1 MAQYEHAKK
10 GIFVRVKP
18 PMKPLAHP
26 DSTPPNQDPLRALN
40 AHPERMPILLV
51 PKPAKIVI
59 LIPTNRNPMLL
70 VVFQCKKGFTN
81 RAQQLRSNVPRV
93 KQEAVV
99 IQVVKNAT
107 KEDFKPW
114 RGTPPVWIV
123 PVDCT
128 PLLKVQSLAYLVHRV
143 HMLRRMEQVIV
154 IRVVMM
160 NINPIRV
167 LQIVFQCK
175 KDFIVQDQQR
185 KWNAQ
190 RVKEE
195 TVATQLAKNATKED
209 FKTWRVIPRV

>member
-1 MAQYEHAKK
+1 M
-10 GIFVRVKP
+10 
-18 PMKPLAHP
+18 
-26 DSTPPNQDPLRALN
+26 
-40 AHPERMPILLV
+40 
-51 PKPAKIVI
+51 
-59 LIPTNRNPMLL
+59 
-70 VVFQCKKGFTN
+70 
-81 RAQQLRSNVPRV
+81 
-93 KQEAVV
+93 
-99 IQVVKNAT
+99 
-107 KEDFKPW
+107 
-114 RGTPPVWIV
+114 
-123 PVDCT
+123 DCT
-128 PLLKVQSLAYLVHRV
+128 PLLKVQSLAYLVHLV

-195 TVATQLAKNATKED
+195 TVATQLVKNATKED

>member
-1 MAQYEHAKK
+1 
-10 GIFVRVKP
+10 
-18 PMKPLAHP
+18 
-26 DSTPPNQDPLRALN
+26 
-40 AHPERMPILLV
+40 
-51 PKPAKIVI
+51 
-59 LIPTNRNPMLL
+59 
-70 VVFQCKKGFTN
+70 
-81 RAQQLRSNVPRV
+81 
-93 KQEAVV
+93 VV

-195 TVATQLAKNATKED
+195 TVATQLVKNATKED